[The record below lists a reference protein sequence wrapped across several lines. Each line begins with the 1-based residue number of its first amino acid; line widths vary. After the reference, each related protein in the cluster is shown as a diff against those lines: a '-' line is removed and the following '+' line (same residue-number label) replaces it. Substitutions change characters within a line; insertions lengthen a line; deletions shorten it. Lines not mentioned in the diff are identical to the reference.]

1 MIGGMSSQ
9 ALNISEDL
17 LETSVRCQWHG
28 VKEPYHPYVRLHSE
42 RGGGLNQSVSMVS
55 VGDGV
60 RSKKHISL
68 FCRKDAWGMA
78 KM

>member
-42 RGGGLNQSVSMVS
+42 RGGGSEPKCQHGVSR
-55 VGDGV
+55 G
-60 RSKKHISL
+60 
-68 FCRKDAWGMA
+68 WGPL
-78 KM
+78 KETYITFFLS